1 MAELSSRAGLRHG
14 LRPMIVEFPS
24 EASWAK
30 RFVSLSARYLMT
42 LIACVAAISGTLLA
56 QSCFGHLFD
65 ADLVGDE

>member
-14 LRPMIVEFPS
+14 LRPRFVEFPS
-24 EASWAK
+24 EAKGAAWFDSPT
-30 RFVSLSARYLMT
+30 ARHLMT
-42 LIACVAAISGTLLA
+42 LFACVAAISGTLLA